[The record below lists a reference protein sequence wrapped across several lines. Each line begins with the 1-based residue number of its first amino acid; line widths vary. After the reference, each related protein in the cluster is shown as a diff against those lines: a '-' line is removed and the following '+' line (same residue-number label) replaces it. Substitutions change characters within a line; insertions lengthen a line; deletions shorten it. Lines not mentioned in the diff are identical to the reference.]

1 MTNPFTDEGRS
12 SLETVFSSEIAEL
25 EESSAGPVDP
35 TILAILDA
43 SEAPQRPEEIWS
55 ADAFDKVETSV
66 RSGQAGVSAE
76 ALTLYLGKYLV
87 EQAAGSWGVM
97 KTSPEGWPSTRILF
111 GVYNAERSSFTPV
124 YSWARHVVDG
134 DDWIPL
140 SSLLLTHPPSAT

>member
-1 MTNPFTDEGRS
+1 MTNPSTDEGRNP
-12 SLETVFSSEIAEL
+12 LEAAFSSEIATL

-43 SEAPQRPEEIWS
+43 SKAPQKPEEIWS
-55 ADAFDKVETSV
+55 AEAFDKVEASV
-66 RSGQAGVSAE
+66 RSGQAGVSVE

-87 EQAAGSWGVM
+87 EQTGGTWGVM
-97 KTSPEGWPSTRILF
+97 KISPEGWPSTRILF
-111 GVYNAERSSFTPV
+111 GVYNAEHSSFAPV